1 MFLIFLYKYFYL
13 LFFDIVKYYNI
24 TGDKMKNLI
33 IPIILA
39 ILTGFIL
46 AKLVF
51 NQYETEEIQTV
62 FKTNKE
68 VSMIQVGVY
77 SNKKNMQENV
87 KDFDYYIY
95 ELENGLYHVYV
106 GITLDSANLDK
117 LKNYY
122 QNKGYSVYVKQMSLD
137 NADFLDELTQYD
149 KLIKNTD
156 DEETIKLVSDKILKS
171 YKEAYNN

>member
-1 MFLIFLYKYFYL
+1 
-13 LFFDIVKYYNI
+13 
-24 TGDKMKNLI
+24 MKNLI

-51 NQYETEEIQTV
+51 NQYEVEEIETV

-77 SNKKNMQENV
+77 STKENMLESVKN
-87 KDFDYYIY
+87 FDYYIY
-95 ELENGLYHVYV
+95 ELENDLYHVYV
-106 GITLDSANLDK
+106 GITTDLGNLNK

-122 QNKGYSVYVKQMSLD
+122 QNKGYSVYVKKVTLD
-137 NADFLDELTQYD
+137 NNEFLDELTAFD
-149 KLIKNTD
+149 KLIKKTD
-156 DEETIKLVSDKILKS
+156 DEKTIKLVSDKILKA
-171 YKEAYNN
+171 YKEAYNS